1 MERTRRTSRVRR
13 LPQRATILGLGLLA
27 AGVLAPGAQFLRAQG
42 ASGHPAALSEISTEE
57 YNRRLDNLRKDLS
70 SDSGINSAEEY
81 RIGSNDILDITVF
94 DAPELNR
101 SVRVTSGGEISLP
114 LLGPMRA
121 AGLTARELELAVE
134 VRLRREFMKDPHV
147 GVFVSTVES
156 HPISVVG
163 AVRKPGVFQ
172 VRGPR
177 SLLEII
183 SMADGV
189 TDDAGDTVLIERG
202 AGLHPEVQAAE
213 DDRSPPA
220 AAANSGDMKNSSDAA
235 ASESPAAPT
244 QAPAATAAVAPAA
257 APAPAPAPAPAS
269 SPSSSS
275 LSGPAPA
282 DAAALDDVVV
292 VHLDGLVQSGDR
304 KYNVTVFPGDIVKV
318 TRAGIVYVVGEVHK
332 PGGFVMKNNEPMTIL
347 RVVALAE
354 GLTGVAAK
362 SQARILRT
370 DENGNRTEMP
380 VNLSKV
386 FSGKEPDQAL
396 KASDIFF
403 VPNSPA
409 KGILTKGTDAA
420 IWAVTDLVVFRW

>member
-1 MERTRRTSRVRR
+1 MEPKRRTGRVSGF
-13 LPQRATILGLGLLA
+13 PQKATILGAGLLA
-27 AGVLAPGAQFLRAQG
+27 AGLLGSGAPLLRAQG
-42 ASGHPAALSEISTEE
+42 APSHPAALSEISTEE
-57 YNRRLDNLRKDLS
+57 YNRRLNNLRQDLS
-70 SDSGINSAEEY
+70 SDSGVLSAEEY
-81 RIGSNDILDITVF
+81 RIGANDILDITVF

-114 LLGPMRA
+114 LLGPLRA
-121 AGLTARELELAVE
+121 AGLTARELELSLE

-177 SLLEII
+177 SLLEMI

-189 TDDAGDTVLIERG
+189 TDDAGDKVLIERG
-202 AGLHPEVQAAE
+202 AGLHPEVLAAQ
-213 DDRSPPA
+213 A
-220 AAANSGDMKNSSDAA
+220 AAASASVPVSAPLPADTRSGPDVNPGDATP
-235 ASESPAAPT
+235 SG
-244 QAPAATAAVAPAA
+244 AVATSARSSSTMASAAGSSA
-257 APAPAPAPAPAS
+257 APASAGDDVS
-269 SPSSSS
+269 
-275 LSGPAPA
+275 
-282 DAAALDDVVV
+282 DDVVE
-292 VHLDGLVQSGDR
+292 VHLDGLVQSGER

-318 TRAGIVYVVGEVHK
+318 TRAGIVYAVGEVHK

-354 GLTGVAAK
+354 GLTSVAAK

-370 DENGNRTEMP
+370 DENGNRVEVP
-380 VNLSKV
+380 VNLGKV
-386 FSGKEPDQAL
+386 FAGKEPDQAL
-396 KASDIFF
+396 KASDIVF

-409 KGILTKGTDAA
+409 KGMFAKGTDAA
-420 IWAVTDLVVFRW
+420 VWAVTDLVVFHW

>member
-1 MERTRRTSRVRR
+1 MKVVFLVMEPKRRTGRASG
-13 LPQRATILGLGLLA
+13 LSQRATILAAGLLVAGLLGPA
-27 AGVLAPGAQFLRAQG
+27 APLLRAQG
-42 ASGHPAALSEISTEE
+42 APTHPAALSEISTEE
-57 YNRRLDNLRKDLS
+57 YNRRLNNLRKDLS
-70 SDSGINSAEEY
+70 ADSGVLSAEEY

-114 LLGPMRA
+114 LLGPLRA
-121 AGLTARELELAVE
+121 AGLTARELEMSLE

-163 AVRKPGVFQ
+163 AVHKPGVFQ

-177 SLLEII
+177 SLLEMI

-189 TDDAGDTVLIERG
+189 TDDAGDKVLIERG
-202 AGLHPEVQAAE
+202 AGLHPEVLAAQ
-213 DDRSPPA
+213 A
-220 AAANSGDMKNSSDAA
+220 AAASGPLPADPRSASEGNSGDAKNSGDATPSG
-235 ASESPAAPT
+235 ASA
-244 QAPAATAAVAPAA
+244 APAAV
-257 APAPAPAPAPAS
+257 
-269 SPSSSS
+269 PSS
-275 LSGPAPA
+275 GPVPAEA
-282 DAAALDDVVV
+282 DASDDVVE
-292 VHLDGLVQSGDR
+292 VHLDGLVQSGER

-318 TRAGIVYVVGEVHK
+318 TRAGIIYAVGEVHK

-354 GLTGVAAK
+354 GLTSVAAK

-370 DENGNRTEMP
+370 DENGKRVEVP
-380 VNLSKV
+380 VNLGKV
-386 FSGKEPDQAL
+386 FSGKEPDQVL
-396 KASDIFF
+396 KASDIVF

-409 KGILTKGTDAA
+409 KGMFAKGTDAA
-420 IWAVTDLVVFRW
+420 VWAVTDLVVFHW